1 MPVFLFLLLQYE
13 SFHTVFFSPESMR
26 KRLKHCIRGRIPK
39 VDAIR
44 DALGLTDP
52 EETEGIL
59 TATVS
64 RIQKNAVLRGG
75 TIGGYVTAAI
85 DGVELFCSRKK
96 KCGKCLTRK
105 TASGEMEYFHKSIVC
120 TTVGS
125 NPHLILGQ
133 DMLDPRDGAEKD
145 EGELTGGKRLIE
157 TLYSQHGHFADVIVA
172 DGLYLNVP
180 FLRVVLKCHMEAVI
194 RLKDERRL
202 IFQDAEKLFGSG
214 EGKKEPFY
222 REGKKID
229 CWDLDGFEL
238 EGLQEKLRVVR
249 YREKN
254 EKTGEEKWVW
264 LVTTSKEIDYKILW
278 KMMHKRWDI
287 EENAFHQLK
296 TYYHADHC
304 YCHEAVEVI
313 FLLML
318 IAFNIREMYL
328 YRRIHGFERSKITRK
343 SVTRIFRDDLQ
354 AENLCWILYI
364 EGG

>member
-1 MPVFLFLLLQYE
+1 
-13 SFHTVFFSPESMR
+13 MR

-39 VDAIR
+39 VDAVR

-85 DGVELFCSRKK
+85 DGVELF
-96 KCGKCLTRK
+96 
-105 TASGEMEYFHKSIVC
+105 A
-120 TTVGS
+120 VGS

-157 TLYSQHGHFADVIVA
+157 TLYSQQGHFVDVIVA

-214 EGKKEPFY
+214 EGKKEPLY

-229 CWDLDGFEL
+229 CWNMDGFEL
-238 EGLQEKLRVVR
+238 EGLQEELRVAR

-254 EKTGEEKWVW
+254 EKTGQEKWVW

-304 YCHEAVEVI
+304 YCHEAVEVV

-318 IAFNIREMYL
+318 IAFNIRELYL

-343 SVTRIFRDDLQ
+343 SVTQIFRGDLQ